1 MAIERERPGVVLLLK
16 AKAKERISPKS
27 GVVLV
32 PYLGE
37 WGAPNQLV
45 TMKGYEERTSELF
58 GSVETVEL
66 AAEGGATI
74 ISYRITNGTEKVATY
89 TQADSLTIESRYPGL
104 TGNRIAISISPSSVE
119 PGKKELE
126 VKGIITTEK
135 YSFATVE
142 ELLKK
147 TDQSIYIR
155 VKKIG
160 DQPVEDVALTALT
173 GGTSGMGN
181 LQPKDFTSLF
191 LAIDGANFDVLYL
204 PSDDPAIQAVAKQ
217 YILDR
222 EKFTRKRSTLVIG
235 GKADQDTRMDAHI
248 ERSIASNSRRVVN
261 CAIAGQHVNGKTYGS
276 LEWAAWLAGMIAAT
290 PAHISL
296 TAQLVPMK
304 RAAKDW
310 GHTEIQNALNSGT
323 LIAVRDGDVYLI
335 ESAINTLTTLKE
347 NEREDYGKIRVS
359 MTIDQIV
366 NDINSV
372 GKKYKGKL
380 NNNDIG
386 GATFVGAVKTY
397 LEARESQGAI
407 DSGWIF
413 EDKKNG
419 EGDKRGFLL
428 AAKPLDAIEIFDVTW
443 EVL

>member
-1 MAIERERPGVVLLLK
+1 
-16 AKAKERISPKS
+16 
-27 GVVLV
+27 
-32 PYLGE
+32 
-37 WGAPNQLV
+37 
-45 TMKGYEERTSELF
+45 
-58 GSVETVEL
+58 
-66 AAEGGATI
+66 
-74 ISYRITNGTEKVATY
+74 VATY

-104 TGNRIAISISPSSVE
+104 TGNRIAISISPSSAE

-235 GKADQDTRMDAHI
+235 GKADQDTRMDTHI
-248 ERSIASNSRRVVN
+248 ERSIASNSRRIVN
-261 CAIAGQHVNGKTYGS
+261 CAIAGTHNNGKTYGS

-310 GHTEIQNALNSGT
+310 GHT
-323 LIAVRDGDVYLI
+323 
-335 ESAINTLTTLKE
+335 
-347 NEREDYGKIRVS
+347 
-359 MTIDQIV
+359 
-366 NDINSV
+366 
-372 GKKYKGKL
+372 
-380 NNNDIG
+380 
-386 GATFVGAVKTY
+386 
-397 LEARESQGAI
+397 
-407 DSGWIF
+407 
-413 EDKKNG
+413 
-419 EGDKRGFLL
+419 
-428 AAKPLDAIEIFDVTW
+428 
-443 EVL
+443 

>member
-1 MAIERERPGVVLLLK
+1 MAIERERPGVVVLLK
-16 AKAKERISPKS
+16 AKAKERILPKS

-58 GSVETVEL
+58 GSVDTVEL
-66 AAEGGATI
+66 SAEGGATI
-74 ISYRITNGTEKVATY
+74 ISYRITNGTEKAATY

-104 TGNRIAISISPSSVE
+104 TGNRIAISISPSSAE

-126 VKGIITTEK
+126 VKGIISTEK

-173 GGTSGMGN
+173 GGTSGMGK

-235 GKADQDTRMDAHI
+235 GKVDQDTRMDAHI
-248 ERSIASNSRRVVN
+248 ERSIASNSRRIVN
-261 CAIAGQHVNGKTYGS
+261 CAIAGTHNNGKTYGS

-366 NDINSV
+366 NDITSV

-413 EDKKNG
+413 KDKKNG